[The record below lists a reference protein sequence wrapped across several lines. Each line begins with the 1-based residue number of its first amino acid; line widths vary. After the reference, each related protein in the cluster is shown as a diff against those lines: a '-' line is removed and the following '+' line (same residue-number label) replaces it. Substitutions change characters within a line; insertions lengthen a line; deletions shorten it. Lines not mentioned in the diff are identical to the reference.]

1 MSVVINHGL
10 LERDAMKTSFGAL
23 LAWFSIVAVVLEFSG
38 CSSSIEIASRK
49 VDHPIRIDGKDDEW
63 QNNLAYL
70 KEKKLALGFYDD
82 GSSLYLCMTTNDR
95 QTQQQVLGT
104 GLTVWFDSTGSE
116 DKIVGIHFPLRA
128 MGQGQPMDRERPSVD
143 EGERQG
149 LEEMQ
154 GMVEKLNGQMEIIG
168 PGKDQQRKLLLP
180 SSEGYDAKV
189 DLHEGKLVYELQ
201 IPLMK
206 TGDKGI
212 LGVGFETP
220 ELGRNRMPQRGGE
233 GGEGPGGM
241 PPSGGM
247 PPGGGPPGG
256 GMGRGGPPGGGVG
269 PGGGS
274 RPSLPEALNLWLHVR
289 LSSVKVTE

>member
-1 MSVVINHGL
+1 
-10 LERDAMKTSFGAL
+10 MKRSFGAL
-23 LAWFSIVAVVLEFSG
+23 LAWFSIVAVVLQFSG

-49 VDHPIRIDGKDDEW
+49 VDHPIRIDGKDDDW
-63 QNNLAYL
+63 QGNLAYL

-82 GSSLYLCMTTNDR
+82 GSSLYLCMTTTDR

-149 LEEMQ
+149 PEEMQ
-154 GMVEKLNGQMEIIG
+154 GMVEKLKGQMEIIG
-168 PGKDQQRKLLLP
+168 PEKDQQRKLLLP

-212 LGVGFETP
+212 LGVGLDTP
-220 ELGRNRMPQRGGE
+220 GLDKNRMPQPGGE
-233 GGEGPGGM
+233 AP
-241 PPSGGM
+241 GGM

-256 GMGRGGPPGGGVG
+256 GMGRGGPPGGGMG

-274 RPSLPEALNLWLHVR
+274 RPSLPEALNVWLHVR
-289 LSSVKVTE
+289 LSSAKVTE